1 MVPCHSCYVYVTWA
15 SRVVGKG
22 RLLKSSYGGNLQM
35 GRPIYTGDGGGGGLT
50 SLDTM
55 TNNQ

>member
-1 MVPCHSCYVYVTWA
+1 MVPCRSRYVYVDWA
-15 SRVVGKG
+15 SREVGKG
-22 RLLKSSYGGNLQM
+22 RLLKSSYGGNPQM

-50 SLDTM
+50 SFDTM